1 MKPKS
6 QDRLKSNSTS
16 LKNLPWPIKILLAL
30 IILISAF
37 ILGFYISRFSFEI
50 YCHTIA
56 FCDPVGPTISPE
68 MIATTAASEYE
79 LAILE
84 IKEGKY
90 EIAKQRLEYVVR
102 SAPENLD
109 AKEKL
114 LEVEKLLQITP
125 MP

>member
-30 IILISAF
+30 IILITAF
-37 ILGFYISRFSFEI
+37 ILGFYISRYSFEI

-56 FCDPVGPTISPE
+56 FCHPVGPTISPE

-90 EIAKQRLEYVVR
+90 EIAKQPLEYVVR
-102 SAPENLD
+102 SAPEDLD

-114 LEVEKLLQITP
+114 LEVGKLL
-125 MP
+125 